1 MVMRILITILL
12 ALVGG
17 IAYGEN
23 TIVGAFGQT
32 LGAVF
37 QPASRAPDEILSG
50 GGHCYNFDPNKPDPT
65 FDRYRFCISPGKGEI
80 YAISARGLFDSEYDE
95 ECMLQMG
102 VIRFVLKEKYPNL
115 HYDWKYGRMSFSPND
130 GGREIEIQCI
140 RRVIASSDRSGF
152 DLTLI
157 YSDREIAEQ
166 IPQEVLEEKASKL
179 DYSNY

>member
-1 MVMRILITILL
+1 MKYVLSILL
-12 ALVGG
+12 LLVSSV
-17 IAYGEN
+17 ASGEN
-23 TIVGAFGQT
+23 TIVGAFGQI
-32 LGAVF
+32 LGVVF
-37 QPASRAPDEILSG
+37 QPVSRAPDAILSG

-65 FDRYRFCISPGKGEI
+65 FDRYRFCISPVKGEI
-80 YAISARGLFDSEYDE
+80 YAVSARGLFDSEYDE

-115 HYDWKYGRMSFSPND
+115 HYDWKYGRMSFSQND
-130 GGREIEIQCI
+130 GVREIEIQCI

-152 DLTLI
+152 DLTLV

-166 IPQEVLEEKASKL
+166 VPQEVLEEKASKL